1 MHDDG
6 PAGAER
12 RRKAGQIATRPGQ
25 VAGDAFVGLSKFGEK
40 FLNAFQ
46 VFALGEFSGVA
57 S

>member
-1 MHDDG
+1 VHDDG

-25 VAGDAFVGLSKFGEK
+25 VAGDTFVGLSKFGEK

-46 VFALGEFSGVA
+46 VFALDKISGGA
-57 S
+57 P